1 VPHVTI
7 PSLLGPAARARASA
21 ALSFALERAAVPP
34 RPPYPD
40 RVGARWVPQIDL
52 DWSSVGEVVRSAVFP
67 LLPILRAELGIA
79 HFRAPELDVALVAYH
94 DDRAFRF
101 TDPSRGGS
109 GVPMLGLHYVVEGGA
124 DRFADGEL
132 DLYEIEGRHG
142 YPCLA
147 DSPTEIAT
155 EGDVLTCWTSSL
167 HHELGRAR
175 PLAPGATRF
184 EVVGHVI
191 AGSSRQGP
199 ARADLPSWQRADHI
213 VVPIPN
219 EIVALFDG
227 ADEGYLG
234 GLPVA
239 AGDALVA
246 WALPLAERV
255 ARRPLA
261 PLRGQPRSAIDSES
275 VMAEINLFLHLP
287 TGIDRGAVEV
297 THAGGRSTV
306 ASGQVAVVAAVS
318 SSVEGL
324 FRLDFVGRPVGHR
337 VEVPR

>member
-1 VPHVTI
+1 MPHVTV
-7 PSLLGPAARARASA
+7 PSLLGPAARAQASA
-21 ALSFALERAAVPP
+21 ALSVGLDRSAVPP

-40 RVGARWVPQIDL
+40 RVGARWESQIDL
-52 DWSSVGEVVRSAVFP
+52 DWSSVVEVVRTAVFP

-94 DDRAFRF
+94 DDRAFRVIA
-101 TDPSRGGS
+101 PSRSGA

-124 DRFADGEL
+124 DRFAGGEL
-132 DLYEIEGRHG
+132 DLYDIEDRHG

-147 DSPTEIAT
+147 GSPTEIAT
-155 EGDVLTCWTSSL
+155 DGDVLTCWTSNL
-167 HHELGRAR
+167 HHELGPAR

-191 AGSSRQGP
+191 AGSSRHGP
-199 ARADLPSWQRADHI
+199 ALADLSSWQRADHI

-227 ADEGYLG
+227 ADEGHLG
-234 GLPVA
+234 GLPVV

-255 ARRPLA
+255 AGVPLA
-261 PLRGQPRSAIDSES
+261 PLHGQPRSTIDSES
-275 VMAEINLFLHLP
+275 VKAETNVLLHLP
-287 TGIDRGAVEV
+287 TGIDRRPVEV

-306 ASGQVAVVAAVS
+306 ASGQAAVVAAIS
-318 SSVEGL
+318 SSVDGL